1 MKIVYCI
8 PSTFNKG
15 GMERAISAK
24 ANCLIKRGY
33 DIYILTTNQRGRTSA
48 FALDKRIRTVDL
60 GINYGSYHNCSLWKR
75 IYHYV
80 RSRNLHKKKLRAFLN
95 QVHADIVIST
105 FNNELSLLPSMQDG
119 SKKMVEFHFS
129 RVVLRDETKTGIYR
143 WIERWVEWTSN
154 RDIRK
159 YCRLVVLNPVEAH
172 EWNFLPNVIHIPN
185 MLTMQNTELSDL
197 EVKRVI
203 AVGRYETVKGF
214 DRLIE
219 IWAQVACKK
228 PEWTLHIYGEGSLRG
243 SLQTMI
249 DENGLSGSVFLE
261 GNSENIMQEY
271 QHSSVFVLSSYT
283 EGFGMVLVEAASV
296 GVPVVSFDCPSGP
309 RNIIHDGQT
318 GFLVEDGNIKKF
330 ADKLLML
337 MDDVNL
343 RREMGRRAYEDSRQY
358 LPEVV
363 MKQWTELFEEMVR
376 TK

>member
-1 MKIVYCI
+1 M
-8 PSTFNKG
+8 
-15 GMERAISAK
+15 
-24 ANCLIKRGY
+24 
-33 DIYILTTNQRGRTSA
+33 
-48 FALDKRIRTVDL
+48 
-60 GINYGSYHNCSLWKR
+60 
-75 IYHYV
+75 
-80 RSRNLHKKKLRAFLN
+80 
-95 QVHADIVIST
+95 
-105 FNNELSLLPSMQDG
+105 
-119 SKKMVEFHFS
+119 
-129 RVVLRDETKTGIYR
+129 
-143 WIERWVEWTSN
+143 
-154 RDIRK
+154 
-159 YCRLVVLNPVEAH
+159 
-172 EWNFLPNVIHIPN
+172 
-185 MLTMQNTELSDL
+185 
-197 EVKRVI
+197 
-203 AVGRYETVKGF
+203 
-214 DRLIE
+214 IE